1 MRRNLICSL
10 GLSIS
15 VFVGG
20 LGLASFASAQSTT
33 APPASTPAKHAALET
48 LRQAHRLLV
57 HADHDYDG
65 RRARA
70 AEEVHKAIKD
80 LEGKH
85 APKNVQPGSAPAVA
99 SQPAKVKQPKMH
111 ESQGNSDA
119 QMRQALQL
127 LQTALPQ
134 ISSKHPHAT
143 ARVTAAIHE
152 INVALKIK

>member
-48 LRQAHRLLV
+48 LRQAHRLL
-57 HADHDYDG
+57 
-65 RRARA
+65 
-70 AEEVHKAIKD
+70 EEVHKAIKD